1 MATAATQGEALLW
14 VRVGDAGEYTEF
26 DSLDDALEY
35 LNELRVGKVDRWQRY
50 GFDTPNYH
58 GHDYI
63 SIYWGG
69 ADANPWSDLDD
80 EDRETVENGLEENYL

>member
-1 MATAATQGEALLW
+1 
-14 VRVGDAGEYTEF
+14 VRIGDAGEYCDF

-63 SIYWGG
+63 SIFWGG
-69 ADANPWSDLDD
+69 SDANPWADLDD
-80 EDRETVENGLEENYL
+80 DDRETIENGLEENYL